1 MYNFLLTWIPFY
13 ELCIGRKLQPDDY
26 IFPYIASNGVIHPD
40 REMTLQMC
48 QNLITEFTEGAGL
61 EKTYTTHS
69 FRRGGAQ
76 YRFMFAPLGKRWSLS
91 IVRWW
96 GGWATGEHV
105 SAAFVTANSGLLNS
119 RWTP

>member
-1 MYNFLLTWIPFY
+1 MYKHLLAWIPFY
-13 ELCIGRKLQPDDY
+13 ELCIGRKLEADDY
-26 IFPYIASNGVIHPD
+26 IFPYLAPNGVIHPK
-40 REMTLQMC
+40 REMTLQLC
-48 QNLITEFTEGAGL
+48 QDLITEFTQGAGL
-61 EKTYTTHS
+61 LKTYTTHC

-105 SAAFVTANSGLLNS
+105 RNT
-119 RWTP
+119 

>member
-1 MYNFLLTWIPFY
+1 MGGKAVSRDQSRDSMDVDVTYV
-13 ELCIGRKLQPDDY
+13 IGGKLQPDDY

-96 GGWATGEHV
+96 GGWATA
-105 SAAFVTANSGLLNS
+105 SM
-119 RWTP
+119 